1 MLNDYQYKLESYSGR
16 NSRHTCPGCK
26 KLHQFTRYIDT
37 GSGEP
42 ISNNVGKC
50 NRVNKCGYHYTPKQY
65 FQDNGINYPVLAHG
79 YPYGQGR
86 GFFPDQVDSIQTTKK
101 PTFPSHIDNTIFLKS
116 LSAYEQNNF
125 VKYLHSRFNAET
137 VDQLIKEYHI
147 GTSSRWNG
155 GTTIFWQ
162 VDISGNIRTGK
173 LIKYDAVTGKRYK
186 NKTNWA
192 HSVMQLPGFN
202 LKQCLFGEH
211 LLGKYPHKPVGLVES
226 EKTAIIAS
234 NYFPELVWLA
244 SGGANSIN
252 KEKVKVLRTREIILF
267 PDASASGEIYNNW
280 CEIAKKYGFSC
291 SDFIEKNA
299 TDEQKVRGID
309 IADLLESVDKKR
321 ETCTNSETP
330 SGLNKNTSNQK
341 LSTNLGTGKT
351 KLTTKPFYKK
361 ELFDYPTTPVPYNTP
376 SPVAIIDST
385 INTVK
390 IFKREEL
397 IIKNRVF
404 TAHSGDV
411 IELVGIRD
419 YGFCNDYKTHKKQ
432 NGYCRECLLN
442 CIHTVKINGVLQRH
456 EYTQMG
462 ILLMQ

>member
-26 KLHQFTRYIDT
+26 KPHQFTRYIDT
-37 GSGEP
+37 DSGEP
-42 ISNNVGKC
+42 IANNVGKC

-65 FQDNGINYPVLAHG
+65 FQDNGINYPEISREHFL
-79 YPYGQGR
+79 PGQGEVSGGRR
-86 GFFPDQVDSIQTTKK
+86 GFKELIS
-101 PTFPSHIDNTIFLKS
+101 PSHIDKTIFLKS

-137 VDQLIKEYHI
+137 VDQLTEDYHI

-173 LIKYDAVTGKRYK
+173 LIKYNAVTGKRYK

-202 LKQCLFGEH
+202 LKQCFFGEH
-211 LLGKYPHKPVGLVES
+211 LLNKYPHKPVGLVES

-234 NYFPELVWLA
+234 SYFPELVWLA

-252 KEKVKVLRTREIILF
+252 TEKVKVLSTREVILF
-267 PDASASGEIYNNW
+267 PDASSSGEIYHNW
-280 CEIAKKYGFSC
+280 CEIAKKYGLSC

-299 TDEQKVRGID
+299 NDKQKAQGID

-321 ETCTNSETP
+321 ETSTNSETT

-341 LSTNLGTGKT
+341 LSTNLGTDKI
-351 KLTTKPFYKK
+351 KLTSHTAKKK
-361 ELFDYPTTPVPYNTP
+361 ELFEYPTTPVPYNTP

-385 INTVK
+385 NNTIKV
-390 IFKREEL
+390 FKREEL
-397 IIKNRVF
+397 IIKNRIF
-404 TAHSGDV
+404 TAHSGDI

-419 YGFCNDYKTHKKQ
+419 YGYCNNYKTHKKQ
-432 NGYCRECLLN
+432 NGYCPECLLN
-442 CIHTVKINGVLQRH
+442 CLHTIKINGVVQRH
-456 EYTQMG
+456 EYTHLE

>member
-1 MLNDYQYKLESYSGR
+1 MLNDYQYKLEPYTGR

-26 KLHQFTRYIDT
+26 KPHQFTRYIDT

-50 NRVNKCGYHYTPKQY
+50 NRVNKCGYHYTPGQY
-65 FQDNGINYPVLAHG
+65 FQKTGNYPALTG
-79 YPYGQGR
+79 RDFLLGQGEVSVGRR
-86 GFFPDQVDSIQTTKK
+86 GFKGLMP
-101 PTFPSHIDNTIFLKS
+101 PSHIDKTIFLKS
-116 LSAYEQNNF
+116 LSAYELNNF
-125 VKYLHSRFNAET
+125 VKYLHSRFNEET
-137 VDQLIKEYHI
+137 VNHLIKYYQI

-162 VDISGNIRTGK
+162 VDISGSIRTGK
-173 LIKYDAVTGKRYK
+173 LIKYNAVTGKRYK

-192 HSVMQLPGFN
+192 HSVMQLPGFD
-202 LKQCLFGEH
+202 LKQCFFGEH
-211 LLGKYPHKPVGLVES
+211 LLTKYPHKPVGLVES

-234 NYFPELVWLA
+234 IYFPELVWLA

-252 KEKVKVLRTREIILF
+252 TEKVKAFRTREVVLF
-267 PDASASGEIYNNW
+267 PDASASGEIYHNW

-299 TDEQKVRGID
+299 TKEQKVHGID

-321 ETCTNSETP
+321 ETSTNSETT

-341 LSTNLGTGKT
+341 LSANLGMGQT
-351 KLTTKPFYKK
+351 KLTTQTSQKK
-361 ELFDYPTTPVPYNTP
+361 ELFEYPTTPVPYNKP
-376 SPVAIIDST
+376 SPVAIIDSN
-385 INTVK
+385 IDTVK

-419 YGFCNDYKTHKKQ
+419 YGYCNDYKTHKKQ

-456 EYTQMG
+456 EYTQME